1 MDDEDL
7 IGIEIRLRV
16 LETLVA
22 FQFAAQHMQTP
33 DPAAAVRR
41 LREVV
46 VDKARGAPLPGLDDP
61 ALAARAQAQFE
72 EALDRILALQ
82 EQLPRRLVD

>member
-1 MDDEDL
+1 MDEEEL
-7 IGIEIRLRV
+7 RRLEVRVRV

-41 LREVV
+41 LRSLLIER
-46 VDKARGAPLPGLDDP
+46 ARETLPELDA
-61 ALAARAQAQFE
+61 ALVQSEFE
-72 EALDRILALQ
+72 QTLDRILDLQ

>member
-1 MDDEDL
+1 MDDEL
-7 IGIEIRLRV
+7 SGIEARLRV

-22 FQFAAQHMQTP
+22 FQFAAQHMQTS

-41 LREVV
+41 LRELL
-46 VDKARGAPLPGLDDP
+46 VDNAREGSEADPELAPRV
-61 ALAARAQAQFE
+61 RAELQA
-72 EALDRILALQ
+72 ALDRIQSLQ